1 MNGLVEYNEYVV
13 AEFQSGIRLCKAPFT
28 SMIHEGDLIEAK
40 GLYGKGKVLAV
51 EATST
56 NDRMLNLIDKIN
68 YPGKE
73 AFKVSAVYSKKEI
86 DWKEDEE
93 NE

>member
-28 SMIHEGDLIEAK
+28 SMISEGDLIEAK
-40 GLYGKGKVLAV
+40 GLYGKGKVMAV

-56 NDRMLNLIDKIN
+56 NDRMLNLLDKIN
-68 YPGKE
+68 YPEKE
-73 AFKVSAVYSKKEI
+73 AFKVLAVYRKKEI

>member
-1 MNGLVEYNEYVV
+1 MNGLIEYNEYMI

-56 NDRMLNLIDKIN
+56 NDRMLKLLDEIN
-68 YPGKE
+68 PGKE

>member
-1 MNGLVEYNEYVV
+1 MNGLIEYNEYMI
-13 AEFQSGIRLCKAPFT
+13 AEFDFGIRLCKAPFT
-28 SMIHEGDLIEAK
+28 SMIHEGDLIEVKEA
-40 GLYGKGKVLAV
+40 YGKGKVMAV

-56 NDRMLNLIDKIN
+56 NDRMLNLLYKIN
-68 YPGKE
+68 YPEKE
-73 AFKVSAVYSKKEI
+73 AFNVSAVYSKKEI

>member
-1 MNGLVEYNEYVV
+1 MNGLIEYSEYVV

-28 SMIHEGDLIEAK
+28 SMINEGDLIEAK
-40 GLYGKGKVLAV
+40 GLYGKGKVMAV

-56 NDRMLNLIDKIN
+56 NDRMLNLLDKIN
-68 YPGKE
+68 YPEKE
-73 AFKVSAVYSKKEI
+73 AFKVLAVYRKKEI
-86 DWKEDEE
+86 EWKEDEE

>member
-1 MNGLVEYNEYVV
+1 MNDFNEYVV
-13 AEFQSGIRLCKAPFT
+13 VEFQSGIRLCKAPFT
-28 SMIHEGDLIEAK
+28 SMIHEGDLIEAN
-40 GLYGKGKVLAV
+40 GLYGKGKVMAV

-56 NDRMLNLIDKIN
+56 NDRMLNLLDKIN
-68 YPGKE
+68 YPEKE

-86 DWKEDEE
+86 DWKEEEE